1 MENLPQNYNQ
11 EYQDAQRKVR
21 KMKRFYRHLLVYLI
35 VNAFI
40 IMSNIQK
47 LDVGES
53 IFRFSI
59 YSTAFFWGI
68 GLASHAL
75 NVFGFN
81 LFFNEKWEENKIK
94 EFLEKDKKQ
103 MQSWN

>member
-1 MENLPQNYNQ
+1 MENLSQNHGQ
-11 EYQDAQRKVR
+11 DYQIAQRKVQ
-21 KMKRFYRHLLVYLI
+21 KMKRFYTHLLVYVI

-40 IMSNIQK
+40 IISNIQK
-47 LDVGES
+47 LDAGES

-68 GLASHAL
+68 GLAAHAL

-81 LFFNEKWEENKIK
+81 LFFNEKWEEKKIK

-103 MQSWN
+103 TQSWN

>member
-1 MENLPQNYNQ
+1 MVNSTQNYNQ
-11 EYQDAQRKVR
+11 EYQVAQRKIQ
-21 KMKRFYRHLLVYLI
+21 KMKRFYTHLLVYLI

-40 IMSNIQK
+40 IISNIQK
-47 LDVGES
+47 LDAGES

-68 GLASHAL
+68 GLAAHAL

-81 LFFNEKWEENKIK
+81 LFFNEKWEE
-94 EFLEKDKKQ
+94 KK
-103 MQSWN
+103 N